1 MNPRHTKPISSTAI
15 GHRIESLRYDAETGY
30 LVIELDNSQQ
40 LWLSADRE
48 GYHVFVLAPPI
59 TVRHTT
65 S

>member
-1 MNPRHTKPISSTAI
+1 MKHYEPTHSPAI
-15 GHRIESLRYDAETGY
+15 GQRITALSYDVETGY

-40 LWLSADRE
+40 LWLSADND
-48 GYHVFVLAPPI
+48 GFHVFMLAPPI